1 MLSKHHGIISY
12 DQREDE
18 VSEIRNVQVMPNV
31 SPTALPTVNLH
42 PLTPASAIGTPNV
55 KENTSQIIVGTEP
68 QRPVPLP
75 SDADDWA
82 IDWSVEESKTLVTVP
97 LEDCSN

>member
-1 MLSKHHGIISY
+1 MLLKHHEMVCQGHGGN
-12 DQREDE
+12 EA
-18 VSEIRNVQVMPNV
+18 SEMRHVQAMPNV
-31 SPTALPTVNLH
+31 SPTAPPTVNLH
-42 PLTPASAIGTPNV
+42 PLIPARAIGTPNV

-75 SDADDWA
+75 SEADDWA